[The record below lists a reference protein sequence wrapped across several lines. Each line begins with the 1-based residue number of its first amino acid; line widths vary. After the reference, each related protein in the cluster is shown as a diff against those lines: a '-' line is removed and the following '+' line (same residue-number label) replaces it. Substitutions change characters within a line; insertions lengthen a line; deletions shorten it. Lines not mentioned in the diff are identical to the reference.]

1 MYREKIILAYRAL
14 IKMHNKLT
22 DRIINV
28 AMLGEFAEVNAVF
41 QVGDAYNFDLEQ
53 FRGTND
59 VNLNLLLKLFDD
71 LEDIMNS
78 LANINGITE
87 EEIDDLR
94 IWLYDGLMVWSLSQF
109 ESDHM
114 IYDGMMMGI
123 KIIKLNSEQEW
134 AYRKLIVKFEV
145 RCRQNF
151 LLFERKE
158 LFNLKK
164 LSLASSENLDV
175 ERKI

>member
-28 AMLGEFAEVNAVF
+28 GMLGEFAEVNAMF
-41 QVGDAYNFDLEQ
+41 QVGDTYNFDLEQ

-59 VNLNLLLKLFDD
+59 VNLNMLLTLFDN

-87 EEIDDLR
+87 EEIGD
-94 IWLYDGLMVWSLSQF
+94 
-109 ESDHM
+109 
-114 IYDGMMMGI
+114 
-123 KIIKLNSEQEW
+123 NS
-134 AYRKLIVKFEV
+134 I
-145 RCRQNF
+145 
-151 LLFERKE
+151 
-158 LFNLKK
+158 
-164 LSLASSENLDV
+164 
-175 ERKI
+175 